1 MTFNTNRDDD
11 SYEIIGASYKVSD
24 TQVNTGHIDVSS
36 TIETGRTTTFSASIG
51 DVNRL
56 YLLYLF
62 AAVST

>member
-1 MTFNTNRDDD
+1 MTFNTNRDGD

-36 TIETGRTTTFSASIG
+36 TVETGRTATFSTSIG

-62 AAVST
+62 ATVSI